1 MAKLKKPKLWP
12 EFADKIFRNLKNM
25 IVLFDCNSYD
35 KLINLSRNDL
45 QKIRDRVEKII
56 MPQVVREQLNMMI
69 ERPDKIE
76 KLSKINQII
85 AEFDIAGKLSYIPT
99 CDANQIY
106 FNSLPDKMK
115 TAIKKSHSPQKKREQ
130 WWLQMTRI
138 S

>member
-1 MAKLKKPKLWP
+1 
-12 EFADKIFRNLKNM
+12 M

-85 AEFDIAGKLSYIPT
+85 AEFDIAGKLAYIPT

-115 TAIKKSHSPQKKREQ
+115 NGDKEIALTAKEEGAVMVTDDESFLDGLRLINQRVCSFEEFLRF
-130 WWLQMTRI
+130 LV
-138 S
+138 

>member
-1 MAKLKKPKLWP
+1 
-12 EFADKIFRNLKNM
+12 M

-56 MPQVVREQLNMMI
+56 MPQVVREQLNMII

-85 AEFDIAGKLSYIPT
+85 AEFDIAGKLAYIPT

-115 TAIKKSHSPQKKREQ
+115 NGDKEIALTAKEEGAVMVTDDESFLDGLRLINQRVCSFEEFLRF
-130 WWLQMTRI
+130 LV
-138 S
+138 

>member
-1 MAKLKKPKLWP
+1 
-12 EFADKIFRNLKNM
+12 M

-115 TAIKKSHSPQKKREQ
+115 NGDKEIALTAKEEGAVMVTDDESFLGGLRLINQRVCSFEEFLRF
-130 WWLQMTRI
+130 LV
-138 S
+138 